1 LINAIRELEEAGGFD
16 RLDPRQSLRLAEF
29 VRVMADAFEDMIAR
43 LVELRDRDGV
53 VVLLE
58 LLGRSVR
65 AELRAEAVATA

>member
-1 LINAIRELEEAGGFD
+1 MAG
-16 RLDPRQSLRLAEF
+16 
-29 VRVMADAFEDMIAR
+29 AFEDMIAR